1 MKVIIN
7 DRTYEMSREAY
18 EGILTTVKK
27 FVPKGVYAVEKDD
40 FAEAKKDICNT
51 DEELKKLVADYKKK
65 GFKVHYNKPK
75 A

>member
-7 DRTYEMSREAY
+7 DRTYALSMEAY
-18 EGILTTVKK
+18 GGILATIKK

-65 GFKVHYNKPK
+65 GFKVYYNKPK

>member
-18 EGILTTVKK
+18 EGILATVKK
-27 FVPKGVYAVEKDD
+27 FVAKGVYAVEKDD
-40 FAEAKKDICNT
+40 FAEVKKDICNT

-65 GFKVHYNKPK
+65 GFKVHYSK
-75 A
+75 

>member
-27 FVPKGVYAVEKDD
+27 FVPKGVYAVEKEE
-40 FAEAKKDICNT
+40 FAEIKKDKCKT
-51 DEELKKLVADYKKK
+51 DDELKKLVADYKKK
-65 GFKVHYNKPK
+65 GFKVHYNK
-75 A
+75 